1 MKLKSM
7 QDVENFQHAIDEC
20 NDRVWLISNSDQF
33 NLKDALSQYVAIGRL
48 ISGDSELELFT
59 ESKEDEKYFLRMFAA
74 NPQMA

>member
-20 NDRVWLISNSDQF
+20 DNRVWLISGTDQF
-33 NLKDALSQYVAIGRL
+33 NLKDALTQYVAIGRL

-59 ESKEDEKYFLRMFAA
+59 ESKDDEKYFLRMFTAY
-74 NPQMA
+74 PEML